1 MLVAGLAR
9 DHGIINSR
17 FVAVDAFFPH
27 AFLIFCRADDNPT
40 MLTLFSLLHHLL
52 NGVRVLTS
60 DIATLAKSRT
70 DSRVACL
77 FGPAIVGALRR
88 TQNVAHRIGATV

>member
-1 MLVAGLAR
+1 MLMAGLAR
-9 DHGIINSR
+9 DHGIITPR
-17 FVAVDAFFPH
+17 FVAVDALFPH

-40 MLTLFSLLHHLL
+40 ILTLLSLLHHLL

-70 DSRVACL
+70 DCRGAC
-77 FGPAIVGALRR
+77 FFRPSHHRPPA
-88 TQNVAHRIGATV
+88 